1 MKAGSLYNKGM
12 KILIY
17 SEKKYEEEKIG
28 WFRGGKEIDYYRN
41 GLYRLYK
48 DRKQQFSSL
57 VFNYDFEYDDDVVYF
72 ANNIPYTYSDLNREL
87 IEYEINEKKYK
98 Y

>member
-17 SEKKYEEEKIG
+17 SEKKYEEEKKG

-57 VFNYDFEYDDDVVYF
+57 VFSYEFEYDDDVVYF

-87 IEYEINEKKYK
+87 IEYEINEKKFK